1 MTTTPSTPISL
12 DERFENLLISPERA
26 MKLAGKRTPGEIS
39 FAQSEQGDA
48 RRRLLHVEKEA
59 IENKRLQALSE
70 ASYINSVSH
79 YLHEVLIGELSE
91 QLSFTNDLFTQTLNL
106 SEDVGGLLDALAVRA
121 TSISKVEPFAAGL
134 PWLYDELMQVVNS
147 AQFRRRDSKGRVI
160 VVETL
165 RTALSFLGIE
175 NLRLII
181 PSLVLKRAMPQ
192 ITDPYPCIKLKLS
205 QFSHGSAVAA
215 MHIAPRYKLR
225 ANDAFTFGV
234 LSQLGRCAV
243 IRLYFKL
250 FDKVHLHLLQE
261 CQKDKERQRH
271 DALLKIAPSANYL
284 VAIQEEFAEKVA
296 ADVLENMMLKRMFLG
311 NAMRQC
317 AQNNPGEVGSLPKVL
332 EQARTYT
339 KVRMLHQSKL
349 VTMPEVKPIFRAQ
362 QYPAGLLE
370 TLKSVDIFTLPVS
383 RDEEN
388 S

>member
-1 MTTTPSTPISL
+1 MTTTPSAPISV
-12 DERFENLLISPERA
+12 DERFENLIISPERA
-26 MKLAGKRTPGEIS
+26 MKLSGKRNPGEIS

-48 RRRLLHVEKEA
+48 RRQLLHVEKVA

-70 ASYINSVSH
+70 ASYIDSVNH

-91 QLSFTNDLFTQTLNL
+91 HLAFPNELFTQTLNL
-106 SEDVGGLLDALAVRA
+106 TDDVGGLLDALAVRA
-121 TSISKVEPFAAGL
+121 TSISKIEPFAAGL
-134 PWLYDELMQVVNS
+134 PWLYDELMQIVNS

-175 NLRLII
+175 NLRLLL
-181 PSLVLKRAMPQ
+181 PSLVIKRAMPQ

-205 QFSHGSAVAA
+205 QFAHGTAVTA
-215 MHIAPRYKLR
+215 MHLAPHYKLR
-225 ANDAFTFGV
+225 ANDAFTFGM

-250 FDKVHLHLLQE
+250 FDKVHLHLLRE

-271 DALLKIAPSANYL
+271 DALLKVAPSANYL
-284 VAIQEEFAEKVA
+284 VAIQEEYAEKVA
-296 ADVLENMMLKRMFLG
+296 ADMLENMMLKRMVLG
-311 NAMRQC
+311 SAMRHC
-317 AQNNPGEVGSLPKVL
+317 ADSNPAEVGSLPRVL

-339 KVRMLHQSKL
+339 KVRMLHQARL
-349 VTMPEVKPIFRAQ
+349 VTMADVKPMFKAQ
-362 QYPAGLLE
+362 NYPAGLLE
-370 TLKSVDIFTLPVS
+370 SLKSVDIFTLPVS
-383 RDEEN
+383 REEEF

>member
-1 MTTTPSTPISL
+1 MTTTPSAPISV

-26 MKLAGKRTPGEIS
+26 MKLAGKRNPGEIS

-48 RRRLLHVEKEA
+48 RRRLLHVEKVA

-70 ASYINSVSH
+70 ASYLNSVSH

-91 QLSFTNDLFTQTLNL
+91 QLTFTNDLFTQTLNL

-147 AQFRRRDSKGRVI
+147 AQFRRRDSKGRII

-205 QFSHGSAVAA
+205 QFSNGAAVAA
-215 MHIAPRYKLR
+215 MHIAPLYKLR
-225 ANDAFTFGV
+225 ANDAFTFAM

-243 IRLYFKL
+243 VRLYFKL

-271 DALLKIAPSANYL
+271 DALLKITPSANYL

-296 ADVLENMMLKRMFLG
+296 ADVIENMMLKRLLLG

-317 AQNNPGEVGSLPKVL
+317 AQNSPSEVGTLPRVL

-349 VTMPEVKPIFRAQ
+349 VTMSEVKPIFRAQ
-362 QYPAGLLE
+362 HYPAGLLE
-370 TLKSVDIFTLPVS
+370 TLKSVDIFSLPVS
-383 RDEEN
+383 KEEEN